1 MGEIRIPVRIQG
13 IDEDGDLRG
22 SGFVEIE
29 ALLDTGSSMTVV
41 SPAVAAA
48 AKIVTM
54 GYRIPVIGA
63 TGGSRVVNTG
73 LALVMA
79 NGCVER
85 PMVVGIDDVLTKNAG
100 ADIILGHE
108 YMQTAK
114 MTLKPYAHS
123 ATCPPRRRA
132 GTRRKPAEAQ
142 PVGMKNP
149 SKRRR

>member
-1 MGEIRIPVRIQG
+1 MGEIRIRVRIQG
-13 IDEDGDLRG
+13 IEEDGDLRG
-22 SGFVEIE
+22 GGFIEIE

-41 SPAVAAA
+41 STAVANA

-63 TGGSRVVNTG
+63 TGGSRVVDTG

-79 NGCVER
+79 DGCVER
-85 PMVVGIDDVLTKNAG
+85 PMVVGIDDVLTKNAS

-114 MTLKPYAHS
+114 MVLRPYAHS
-123 ATCPPRRRA
+123 VTCPPRRT
-132 GTRRKPAEAQ
+132 GMKRKSATSQSA
-142 PVGMKNP
+142 VMKNP